1 MFTALY
7 TIYTSSFDQL
17 YIEKTVA
24 VSWWLT
30 PNKTNIECRT
40 HIELRVAKHAL
51 ATVLRELST
60 CMLRSVSWVRSC
72 GQHACSW
79 RDRSIASTSTY
90 VWWAHTDTHTG
101 PCRGRWPSLRP
112 AGQQVSIAHLA
123 SDPIWRLISA
133 LESDSF
139 FSLTPI

>member
-51 ATVLRELST
+51 AKHMHAALRLLGTVLWT
-60 CMLRSVSWVRSC
+60 ACMQLERSI
-72 GQHACSW
+72 
-79 RDRSIASTSTY
+79 DRSL
-90 VWWAHTDTHTG
+90 VLVRRCDEHTQTLTQDHAEAG
-101 PCRGRWPSLRP
+101 GHPCGRPGSR
-112 AGQQVSIAHLA
+112 
-123 SDPIWRLISA
+123 
-133 LESDSF
+133 
-139 FSLTPI
+139 